1 MITVWELNSQKK
13 EVVTV
18 SLEKYQ
24 IGKTLSWVDCYKPSQ
39 KEFEAISHKTG
50 LPIEVLRDS
59 IDPNTRPHVVSYDK
73 FSLIISRAPYRD
85 EHGEVHPVPVSLVL
99 FKKDIFTLHEK
110 PIAALEE
117 FRSLPRGQLLMIF
130 RKGAPYFV
138 YRFLDAAI
146 GEFFDVMERVD
157 LNIDAIEDKAV
168 SNANENVT
176 KEIFH
181 QKRDLIHIHKALI
194 ANRDVISAI
203 EKRYLEEFK
212 DEDLLSFRDLY
223 HDTAQLIDLVSTSR
237 DVLTSILDMYLSS
250 VSNNMNKVVK
260 TLTAL
265 SAFVLI
271 PTLIASIYGMNFH
284 GGDGAHPW
292 NMPELYWQH
301 GYLFALGLIAL
312 SFIGTFIYFKKKD
325 WL

>member
-1 MITVWELNSQKK
+1 
-13 EVVTV
+13 
-18 SLEKYQ
+18 
-24 IGKTLSWVDCYKPSQ
+24 
-39 KEFEAISHKTG
+39 
-50 LPIEVLRDS
+50 
-59 IDPNTRPHVVSYDK
+59 
-73 FSLIISRAPYRD
+73 
-85 EHGEVHPVPVSLVL
+85 
-99 FKKDIFTLHEK
+99 
-110 PIAALEE
+110 
-117 FRSLPRGQLLMIF
+117 
-130 RKGAPYFV
+130 
-138 YRFLDAAI
+138 
-146 GEFFDVMERVD
+146 
-157 LNIDAIEDKAV
+157 
-168 SNANENVT
+168 
-176 KEIFH
+176 
-181 QKRDLIHIHKALI
+181 LIHIHKALI

-212 DEDLLSFRDLY
+212 DEDLRSFRDLY